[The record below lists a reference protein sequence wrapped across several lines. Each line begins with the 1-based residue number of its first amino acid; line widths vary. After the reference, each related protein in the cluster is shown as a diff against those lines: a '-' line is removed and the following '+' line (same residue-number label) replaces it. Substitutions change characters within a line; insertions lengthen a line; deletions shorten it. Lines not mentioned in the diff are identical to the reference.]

1 MALRID
7 ESLEFSTRLIK
18 PGPMLPCTNTSKTD
32 DGGHTYNVFGLT
44 FNYLMGLLP
53 SAIRRPPK
61 A

>member
-18 PGPMLPCTNTSKTD
+18 PGPLLPSTNALKTD
-32 DGGHTYNVFGLT
+32 DGDHTLNVFRLA